1 MSNQKEKKTKHHS
14 ARSTLILVIVLLIA
28 LSFLIVVSGQKAW
41 EKQTVL
47 TQSFERCMEKAPFK
61 SRPEFYNSE
70 KNLLP
75 EDLQKY
81 FDQFNQI
88 FDATGL
94 PPIWNGKRLLP
105 WKEFHQKSIQIAK
118 ECHQELGITRPQQEL
133 RGSYSKPV
141 WDPMSA
147 IWQSD
152 QAPS

>member
-1 MSNQKEKKTKHHS
+1 M
-14 ARSTLILVIVLLIA
+14 IVLLIA
-28 LSFLIVVSGQKAW
+28 QSSLIVVSGQKDW
-41 EKQTVL
+41 EKQTLL
-47 TQSFERCMEKAPFK
+47 TQSFERYMGKAPFK
-61 SRPEFYNSE
+61 SQPGFYNSE
-70 KNLLP
+70 KTLQP

-81 FDQFNQI
+81 FNQLNQI

-118 ECHQELGITRPQQEL
+118 ECQQELGITRPQQER

-141 WDPMSA
+141 WNLMSA

-152 QAPS
+152 LAPS